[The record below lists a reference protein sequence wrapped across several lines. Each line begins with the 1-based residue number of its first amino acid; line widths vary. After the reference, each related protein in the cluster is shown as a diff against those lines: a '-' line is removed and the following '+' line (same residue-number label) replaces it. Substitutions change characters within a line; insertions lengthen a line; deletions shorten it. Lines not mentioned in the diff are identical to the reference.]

1 VVDRPLLDGRFTCHR
16 SVIGAVIENRLLL
29 QSNDSEQ
36 KNTVKNGLTFKIL
49 SILFFLL
56 TIGLSV
62 ALAQSTKRKPA
73 PVNGRGHFERID
85 ATIHCIQAWNHSPP
99 ERKDTFQRRELIKC
113 ISDAWRFQDAINAT
127 MNDGLARTRVI
138 KDSDAAITLANESLW
153 LLGFKKANNST
164 AKEFIEFA
172 IKESSNNSNRDLPEL
187 GNPSSA
193 ERIDFTKFV
202 AKALEFEKF
211 KSK

>member
-1 VVDRPLLDGRFTCHR
+1 MEDLLAT
-16 SVIGAVIENRLLL
+16 SVIGA
-29 QSNDSEQ
+29 
-36 KNTVKNGLTFKIL
+36 
-49 SILFFLL
+49 
-56 TIGLSV
+56 
-62 ALAQSTKRKPA
+62 
-73 PVNGRGHFERID
+73 GRGHFERID

-127 MNDGLARTRVI
+127 MNDGLPRARVI

-153 LLGFKKANNST
+153 LLGFKKASNST

-187 GNPSSA
+187 GNPSSP

>member
-1 VVDRPLLDGRFTCHR
+1 
-16 SVIGAVIENRLLL
+16 LLL
-29 QSNDSEQ
+29 QFNDSEQ
-36 KNTVKNGLTFKIL
+36 KDIVKNGLTFKIL
-49 SILFFLL
+49 SIAFFLL

-85 ATIHCIQAWNHSPP
+85 ATIHCILAWNHSPP

-127 MNDGLARTRVI
+127 MNDGLARARVI

>member
-1 VVDRPLLDGRFTCHR
+1 
-16 SVIGAVIENRLLL
+16 
-29 QSNDSEQ
+29 
-36 KNTVKNGLTFKIL
+36 
-49 SILFFLL
+49 
-56 TIGLSV
+56 
-62 ALAQSTKRKPA
+62 
-73 PVNGRGHFERID
+73 
-85 ATIHCIQAWNHSPP
+85 
-99 ERKDTFQRRELIKC
+99 
-113 ISDAWRFQDAINAT
+113 
-127 MNDGLARTRVI
+127 MNDGLARARVI